1 MFKMS
6 GTTRSGI
13 KIMKNALT
21 ILAALGVSGEVLR
34 RSIRSAIAAY
44 RAKKSV
50 GNIIADSVEAAIDD
64 K

>member
-1 MFKMS
+1 
-6 GTTRSGI
+6 
-13 KIMKNALT
+13 MKSFAM
-21 ILAALGVSGEVLR
+21 IAAALGLSGEVIR

>member
-1 MFKMS
+1 MS
-6 GTTRSGI
+6 KSLI
-13 KIMKNALT
+13 P
-21 ILAALGVSGEVLR
+21 ILAALGLSGEVLR
-34 RSIRSAIAAY
+34 RSIRSAIAAF

>member
-1 MFKMS
+1 MS
-6 GTTRSGI
+6 
-13 KIMKNALT
+13 KNLIAM
-21 ILAALGVSGEVLR
+21 LAALGLSGEVLR

-50 GNIIADSVEAAIDD
+50 GDIIADSVEAAIDD

>member
-1 MFKMS
+1 LSKS
-6 GTTRSGI
+6 LI
-13 KIMKNALT
+13 A
-21 ILAALGVSGEVLR
+21 ILATVGISGEALR
-34 RSIRSAIAAY
+34 RSIKSAIAAY

>member
-1 MFKMS
+1 MKTF
-6 GTTRSGI
+6 
-13 KIMKNALT
+13 IMTLT
-21 ILAALGVSGEVLR
+21 ALGVSGEVLR